1 MLQIGDL
8 LWVHK
13 PFGSIYKIFD
23 VKIYWI
29 PNDRNSGRTNL
40 SEAPSDLENYWVSRI
55 YYYRL
60 YSNGSGKIVNG
71 SEPIHCGD
79 RHAVPFDKQKLL
91 AFHQAKIN
99 KLQAVPQLNE
109 KQNKELEKLIA
120 SIANVNKNL

>member
-13 PFGSIYKIFD
+13 PFGSIYKVFD
-23 VKIYWI
+23 VRIYWI
-29 PNDRNSGRTNL
+29 PNDRNSGSVNL
-40 SEAPSDLENYWVSRI
+40 SEAPADVENYWISRI

-79 RHAVPFDKQKLL
+79 RNAVPFDKQKLL
-91 AFHQAKIN
+91 AFHKSKVD
-99 KLQAVPQLNE
+99 KLRALTNRTD
-109 KQNKELEKLIA
+109 KQSKDLEKLIN
-120 SIANVNKNL
+120 SIDNVTKNL